1 MPGSHDTM
9 TVQQNGQKDLTMRAA
24 ETPKALGGTKAEGSR
39 WHKPGPSDP
48 VTLEAE
54 HG

>member
-1 MPGSHDTM
+1 M
-9 TVQQNGQKDLTMRAA
+9 TVQQNGQKGLTIRAA

-39 WHKPGPSDP
+39 WHKPGTSGPF
-48 VTLEAE
+48 TLEAE